1 MIEPTREWEGEL
13 LEQRLKDVRQGD
25 VVDVGKIVYLLSPD
39 TPSHPD
45 DLEGVP
51 HEEPVMT
58 ADGRIESRRC
68 AILSQDCDLR
78 RSPSIEPYIALAP
91 IVSVSST
98 EYREASDGM
107 SVRHFAYPSDEA
119 SGEIENPVIDVR
131 LVMSIEKTALGSSHV
146 ALYSCPLSEPKRSQL
161 GVWLGRRY
169 GRVAFPDEIVR
180 QVIEPIEKAIKRV
193 RENDHYAGFFHA
205 VVFTGME
212 WTPGRAYC
220 SLLLLT
226 DPVLCERHGVS
237 DDTKDSAIKRI
248 NKALTHFAREF
259 DYSIIAAHKDV
270 YACPAAET
278 LSHHEI
284 ILELDNVRL

>member
-1 MIEPTREWEGEL
+1 MIEPTREWEGKL
-13 LEQRLKDVRQGD
+13 LERLKAVRQGD
-25 VVDVGKIVYLLSPD
+25 VVDAGKIVYLLSPD

-68 AILSQDCDLR
+68 VILSQDCDLR

-91 IVSVSST
+91 IVSVDNAG
-98 EYREASDGM
+98 YREAEDGM
-107 SVRHFAYPSDEA
+107 SVRHFAYPAGEA
-119 SGEIENPVIDVR
+119 SGEIENPVVDVR

-146 ALYSCPLSEPKRSQL
+146 ALYPCPLSEPKRSQFR
-161 GVWLGRRY
+161 VWVGRRY

-180 QVIEPIEKAIKRV
+180 QVVEPIAKAVKRV
-193 RENDHYAGFFHA
+193 RENEHYAGFFHA

-212 WTPGRAYC
+212 WTPGRSYC

-226 DPVLCERHGVS
+226 DPALCERHGVS
-237 DDTKDSAIKRI
+237 DETKDSAIKRI
-248 NKALTHFAREF
+248 NKALNHFARDS

-270 YACPAAET
+270 YDCPAAET
-278 LSHHEI
+278 LSHHELP
-284 ILELDNVRL
+284 LELDTIQL